1 MPPQRMTCAEATLR
15 SMVDAGADRLFDMP
29 GRGVYPLLN
38 ELPKFPQLKHVT
50 APHEFPLAAMADGY
64 ARIRGQASFL
74 NLYMS
79 TGVLNGASAIFVAA
93 RDRVPLV
100 VTATQAESWAVGADH
115 RAEISDIIASV
126 RPFTKWAWMP
136 PTPDRVPEA
145 MRRAYTIA
153 TTPPYGPTF
162 VAIPVDYW
170 SQEIEYTAWTPTILA
185 QVRVDPADERI
196 EEIAR
201 AVERAEFPLLV
212 VGYEAI
218 MAGVSEDMMALAS
231 RYSCP
236 IVAEPDP
243 AMLPAPVQFEFF
255 GGTLVEAAELVER
268 ADVILHVGANTY
280 EAVHGRVLR
289 AGRNKR
295 HFWMGSSGLE
305 LNKIALAEIAVIG
318 PVGPSVAALAAA
330 CQKSGE
336 GLADPRLR
344 QRAAKVREQ
353 IAADRRHLDESRE
366 EAWDAQPMSVARIC
380 AELRTALPSETVLVE
395 HATTATLLVRENFP
409 LPTSRHYVC
418 ASASCQGWGLG
429 AAVGVSFALGAAPVV
444 AIIGDGGFL
453 FGMQAIW
460 TAVQYDRPLLVVI
473 LNNGGWSSMR
483 GSVARG
489 ATAVLEAGMDLRF
502 GWEADYAAV
511 CRGLGATAERVETP
525 AELTSALGQHLPL
538 AKGPL
543 VLDVVCRQEPKSSRS
558 PFVGY

>member
-1 MPPQRMTCAEATLR
+1 MTCAEATLR

-38 ELPKFPQLKHVT
+38 ELPKFPQLEHVT

-64 ARIRGQASFL
+64 ARVRGQAAFL

-100 VTATQAESWAVGADH
+100 VTATQSESWAVGADH

-136 PTPDRVPEA
+136 PTAARVPEA
-145 MRRAYTIA
+145 LRRAYTIA

-170 SQEIEYTAWTPTILA
+170 GQEVEYSAWAPTQLA
-185 QVRVDPADERI
+185 QPRVDPADEAI
-196 EEIAR
+196 VAIAR
-201 AVERAEFPLLV
+201 ALESAEFPLLV

-218 MAGVSEDMMALAS
+218 MAGAGDALLALAS
-231 RYSCP
+231 RYACP

-243 AMLPAPVQFEFF
+243 AMLPAPVHFEFF

-280 EAVHGRVLR
+280 EAVHGRVLH
-289 AGRNKR
+289 AGRGKR
-295 HFWMGSSGLE
+295 HYWLGSSGHE
-305 LNKIALAEIAVIG
+305 LNKIVQAQVAVMG
-318 PVGPSVAALAAA
+318 PVGPGVAALAAA
-330 CQKSGE
+330 CRKQGE
-336 GLADPRLR
+336 GRADPRLL
-344 QRAAKVREQ
+344 QRAEAVRAQ
-353 IAADRRHLDESRE
+353 VAADRRHLDESRE
-366 EAWDAQPMSVARIC
+366 QSWDAQPMSVARIC
-380 AELRTALPSETVLVE
+380 AELRKALPAETVLVE

-460 TAVQYDRPLLVVI
+460 TAVQYQRPLLVVI

-483 GSVARG
+483 GSVVRG
-489 ATAVLEAGMDLRF
+489 APAVLEAGMDLRF
-502 GWEADYAAV
+502 GWQADNAAI
-511 CRGLGATAERVETP
+511 CRGFGATAERVATP
-525 AELTSALGQHLPL
+525 AELVAALARHLPL
-538 AKGPL
+538 RSGPV

>member
-1 MPPQRMTCAEATLR
+1 MSRQRMTCAEATLR
-15 SMVDAGADRLFDMP
+15 SIVDAGADRLFDMP

-38 ELPKFPQLKHVT
+38 ELPKFPQLQHVT

-100 VTATQAESWAVGADH
+100 VTATQAETWAVGADH
-115 RAEISDIIASV
+115 RAEISDIIGSV

-170 SQEIEYTAWTPTILA
+170 NQEIEYTAWTPTILA

-196 EEIAR
+196 QEIAR

-218 MAGVSEDMMALAS
+218 MAGVSDDLMALAS

-243 AMLPAPVQFEFF
+243 AMLPAPVRFELF

-268 ADVILHVGANTY
+268 ADVILHVGVNTY
-280 EAVHGRVLR
+280 EAVHGRVLH
-289 AGRNKR
+289 AGRSKQ
-295 HFWMGSSGLE
+295 HFWMGSSGRE
-305 LNKIALAEIAVIG
+305 LNKIALAKIAVIG

-330 CQKSGE
+330 CRKSGE

-344 QRAAKVREQ
+344 QRAAEVREQ

-380 AELRTALPSETVLVE
+380 AELRTALPPETVLVE

-429 AAVGVSFALGAAPVV
+429 AAVGVSFALGAAPVA

-460 TAVQYDRPLLVVI
+460 TAVHYHRPLLVVI

-489 ATAVLEAGMDLRF
+489 APAVLKAGMDLRF
-502 GWEADYAAV
+502 GWEADYA
-511 CRGLGATAERVETP
+511 
-525 AELTSALGQHLPL
+525 
-538 AKGPL
+538 
-543 VLDVVCRQEPKSSRS
+543 
-558 PFVGY
+558 

>member
-1 MPPQRMTCAEATLR
+1 
-15 SMVDAGADRLFDMP
+15 
-29 GRGVYPLLN
+29 
-38 ELPKFPQLKHVT
+38 
-50 APHEFPLAAMADGY
+50 
-64 ARIRGQASFL
+64 
-74 NLYMS
+74 
-79 TGVLNGASAIFVAA
+79 
-93 RDRVPLV
+93 
-100 VTATQAESWAVGADH
+100 
-115 RAEISDIIASV
+115 
-126 RPFTKWAWMP
+126 
-136 PTPDRVPEA
+136 

-170 SQEIEYTAWTPTILA
+170 NQEIEYTAWTPTILA

-218 MAGVSEDMMALAS
+218 MAGVSEDLMALAS

-243 AMLPAPVQFEFF
+243 AMLPAPVQFELF

-280 EAVHGRVLR
+280 EAVHGRVLH
-289 AGRNKR
+289 AGGSKR
-295 HFWMGSSGLE
+295 HFWLGSSGRE

-344 QRAAKVREQ
+344 QRAAEVREQ

-380 AELRTALPSETVLVE
+380 AELRTALPPETVLVE

-460 TAVQYDRPLLVVI
+460 TAVQYDRESGDAGRIDIGPRATPPAPEGPCSVGRRVPAGAEVVALALRRLLSDSMYRIGASGTCQEKCI
-473 LNNGGWSSMR
+473 LLKGMTLHDGMRSWSR
-483 GSVARG
+483 
-489 ATAVLEAGMDLRF
+489 ATR
-502 GWEADYAAV
+502 
-511 CRGLGATAERVETP
+511 R
-525 AELTSALGQHLPL
+525 
-538 AKGPL
+538 
-543 VLDVVCRQEPKSSRS
+543 
-558 PFVGY
+558 

>member
-1 MPPQRMTCAEATLR
+1 
-15 SMVDAGADRLFDMP
+15 
-29 GRGVYPLLN
+29 
-38 ELPKFPQLKHVT
+38 
-50 APHEFPLAAMADGY
+50 
-64 ARIRGQASFL
+64 
-74 NLYMS
+74 
-79 TGVLNGASAIFVAA
+79 
-93 RDRVPLV
+93 
-100 VTATQAESWAVGADH
+100 
-115 RAEISDIIASV
+115 
-126 RPFTKWAWMP
+126 MP

-145 MRRAYTIA
+145 MRRAYTMA

-170 SQEIEYTAWTPTILA
+170 NQEIEYTAWTPTILA

-218 MAGVSEDMMALAS
+218 MAGVSEDLMALAS

-243 AMLPAPVQFEFF
+243 AMLPTPVQFELF

-268 ADVILHVGANTY
+268 ADVILHVGVNTY
-280 EAVHGRVLR
+280 EAVHGRVLH
-289 AGRNKR
+289 AGRSKR
-295 HFWMGSSGLE
+295 HFWMGSSGRE
-305 LNKIALAEIAVIG
+305 LNKVALAEIAVIG

-330 CQKSGE
+330 CRKSGE
-336 GLADPRLR
+336 GLTDPRLR
-344 QRAAKVREQ
+344 QRAAEVREQ

-380 AELRTALPSETVLVE
+380 AELRTALPPETVLVE

-489 ATAVLEAGMDLRF
+489 AAAVIEAGMDLRF
-502 GWEADYAAV
+502 GWEADYAAI
-511 CRGLGATAERVETP
+511 CRGLGATAERVKTP
-525 AELTSALGQHLPL
+525 PELTSALERHLPL
-538 AKGPL
+538 LKGPV

>member
-1 MPPQRMTCAEATLR
+1 MSQQRMTCAEATLR

-38 ELPKFPQLKHVT
+38 QLPKFPQLAHVT

-79 TGVLNGASAIFVAA
+79 TGVLNGSSAIFVAA

-115 RAEISDIIASV
+115 RAEISDIIAAV

-145 MRRAYTIA
+145 LRRAYTIA
-153 TTPPYGPTF
+153 TTPPCGPTF

-170 SQEIEYTAWTPTILA
+170 DKEIDYTPWTPTVVA
-185 QVRVDPADERI
+185 QARLDPADERI
-196 EEIAR
+196 ADIAR
-201 AVERAEFPLLV
+201 ALEEAEFPLLV

-218 MAGVSEDMMALAS
+218 MAGVSERLTELAS

-243 AMLPAPVQFEFF
+243 AMLPAPVHFELF
-255 GGTLVEAAELVER
+255 GGTLVEAAELVGR
-268 ADVILHVGANTY
+268 ADVILHVGVNTY
-280 EAVHGRVLR
+280 EAVHGRVLH
-289 AGRNKR
+289 AGRSKR
-295 HFWMGSSGLE
+295 HFWMGSSGQE
-305 LNKIALAEIAVIG
+305 LNKIATAAIAVMG

-330 CQKSGE
+330 CQKTE
-336 GLADPRLR
+336 QDRANPRLR
-344 QRAAKVREQ
+344 RRAQEVREQ
-353 IAADRRHLDESRE
+353 IAADRQHLVESRRD
-366 EAWDAQPMSVARIC
+366 AWDAQPMSVARIC
-380 AELRTALPSETVLVE
+380 AELRRALPPETVLVE

-429 AAVGVSFALGAAPVV
+429 AAVGVSFALGTAPVV

-460 TAVQYDRPLLVVI
+460 TAVQYQRPLLVVI

-489 ATAVLEAGMDLRF
+489 AAAVLEAGMDLRF
-502 GWEADYAAV
+502 GWDADNAAV
-511 CRGLGATAERVETP
+511 CRGLGATAERVTTP
-525 AELTSALGQHLPL
+525 AALAAALERHLPL
-538 AKGPL
+538 TKGP
-543 VLDVVCRQEPKSSRS
+543 VVIDVVCRQEPKSSRS

>member
-1 MPPQRMTCAEATLR
+1 MSHPRMTCAEATLR

-38 ELPKFPQLKHVT
+38 ELPKFPQLAHVT

-79 TGVLNGASAIFVAA
+79 TGVLNGASAVFVAA

-100 VTATQAESWAVGADH
+100 VTATQSESWAVGADH
-115 RAEISDIIASV
+115 RAEISDILASV

-170 SQEIEYTAWTPTILA
+170 NQEIEYPTWTPTTVA

-196 EEIAR
+196 GEIAR
-201 AVERAEFPLLV
+201 AVEGAEFPLLV

-218 MAGVSEDMMALAS
+218 MADVSEDLMTLAS

-268 ADVILHVGANTY
+268 ADVILHVGVNTY
-280 EAVHGRVLR
+280 EAVHGRVLH
-289 AGRNKR
+289 AGRSKR
-295 HFWMGSSGLE
+295 HFWMGSSGRE
-305 LNKIALAEIAVIG
+305 LNKIVQVEIAVIG
-318 PVGPSVAALAAA
+318 PVGPSVTALATA
-330 CQKSGE
+330 CQESRP
-336 GLADPRLR
+336 GLADPRLP
-344 QRAAKVREQ
+344 QRATEVREQ
-353 IAADRRHLDESRE
+353 IAADRRHLDDSRA
-366 EAWDAQPMSVARIC
+366 EAWDAQPMSVARVC
-380 AELRTALPSETVLVE
+380 AELRTALPPETVLVE

-409 LPTSRHYVC
+409 LPTGQQYVC

-429 AAVGVSFALGAAPVV
+429 AAVGVSFALGTAPVV

-489 ATAVLEAGMDLRF
+489 AAAVLEAGMDLRF
-502 GWEADYAAV
+502 GWDADYAAI
-511 CRGLGATAERVETP
+511 CRGFGATAERVETP
-525 AELTSALGQHLPL
+525 AELTSALERHLPL
-538 AKGPL
+538 LNGPL

>member
-1 MPPQRMTCAEATLR
+1 
-15 SMVDAGADRLFDMP
+15 MVDAGADRLFDMP

-38 ELPKFPQLKHVT
+38 ELPKFPQLEHVT

-64 ARIRGQASFL
+64 ARIRGQAAFL

-93 RDRVPLV
+93 RDRVPMV
-100 VTATQAESWAVGADH
+100 VTATQSESWAVGADH

-136 PTPDRVPEA
+136 PTADRVPEA

-153 TTPPYGPTF
+153 MTPPYGPTF

-170 SQEIEYTAWTPTILA
+170 NQEVEYLPWAPTMMA
-185 QVRVDPADERI
+185 QVRVDPTDERI

-201 AVERAEFPLLV
+201 ALERAEFPLLV

-218 MAGVSEDMMALAS
+218 MAGVSEELMKLAS

-243 AMLPAPVQFEFF
+243 AMLPAPVKFQFF

-268 ADVILHVGANTY
+268 ADVVLHVGVNSY
-280 EAVHGRVLR
+280 EAVHGRVLH
-289 AGRNKR
+289 AGRSKR
-295 HFWMGSSGLE
+295 HFWLGTSDRE
-305 LNKIALAEIAVIG
+305 LNKIVHAEIAVMG
-318 PVGPSVAALAAA
+318 PVGPSVAALVTA
-330 CQKSGE
+330 CQKSGD
-336 GLADPRLR
+336 GLADPSLQ
-344 QRAAKVREQ
+344 QRATEVREQ

-366 EAWDAQPMSVARIC
+366 KSWDAQPMSVARIC
-380 AELRTALPSETVLVE
+380 AELRKALPAETVLVE

-409 LPTSRHYVC
+409 LPTSKHYVC

-429 AAVGVSFALGAAPVV
+429 AAVGVSFALGTAPVV

-460 TAVQYDRPLLVVI
+460 TAVQYNRPLLVVI

-483 GSVARG
+483 GSVVRG
-489 ATAVLEAGMDLRF
+489 AAAVLEAGMDLKF
-502 GWEADYAAV
+502 GWQADNAAI
-511 CRGLGATAERVETP
+511 CRGFGATAERIETP
-525 AELTSALGQHLPL
+525 AELTSALERHLPL
-538 AKGPL
+538 LNGPL

>member
-1 MPPQRMTCAEATLR
+1 MTCAEATLR

-38 ELPKFPQLKHVT
+38 ELPKFPQLEHVT

-64 ARIRGQASFL
+64 ARVRGQAAFL

-100 VTATQAESWAVGADH
+100 VTATQSESWAVGADH

-136 PTPDRVPEA
+136 PTAARVPEA
-145 MRRAYTIA
+145 LRRAYTIA

-170 SQEIEYTAWTPTILA
+170 GQEVEYTAWAPTQQA
-185 QVRVDPADERI
+185 QPRLDPQDEAI
-196 EEIAR
+196 VAIAR
-201 AVERAEFPLLV
+201 ALESAEFPLLV

-218 MAGVSEDMMALAS
+218 MAGSGDALLALAS
-231 RYSCP
+231 RYACP

-243 AMLPAPVQFEFF
+243 AMLPAPVRFELF

-280 EAVHGRVLR
+280 EAVHGRVLH
-289 AGRNKR
+289 AGQGKR
-295 HFWMGSSGLE
+295 HYWLGSSGRE
-305 LNKIALAEIAVIG
+305 LNKIVQAQVAVMG

-330 CQKSGE
+330 CRMQGE
-336 GLADPRLR
+336 ARADPRLL
-344 QRAAKVREQ
+344 QRAEAVRAQ
-353 IAADRRHLDESRE
+353 VAADRRHLDESRE
-366 EAWDAQPMSVARIC
+366 QSWDARPMSVARIC
-380 AELRTALPSETVLVE
+380 AELRKALPAETVLVE

-460 TAVQYDRPLLVVI
+460 TAVQYQRPLLVVI

-483 GSVARG
+483 GSVVRG
-489 ATAVLEAGMDLRF
+489 APAVLEAGMDLRF
-502 GWEADYAAV
+502 GWQADNAAI
-511 CRGLGATAERVETP
+511 CRGFGAAAERVETP
-525 AELTSALGQHLPL
+525 EELMAALARHLPL
-538 AKGPL
+538 QSGPV

>member
-1 MPPQRMTCAEATLR
+1 MTCAEATLR

-38 ELPKFPQLKHVT
+38 ELPKFPQLEHVT

-64 ARIRGQASFL
+64 ARVRGQAAFL

-100 VTATQAESWAVGADH
+100 VTATQSESWAVGADH

-136 PTPDRVPEA
+136 PTAARVPEA
-145 MRRAYTIA
+145 LRRAYTIA

-170 SQEIEYTAWTPTILA
+170 GQEVEYSPWAPTQLA
-185 QVRVDPADERI
+185 QPRVDPADEAI
-196 EEIAR
+196 VAIAR
-201 AVERAEFPLLV
+201 ALAGAEFPLLV

-218 MAGVSEDMMALAS
+218 MAGACDELLALAS
-231 RYSCP
+231 RHACP

-243 AMLPAPVQFEFF
+243 AMLPAPVRFEFF

-280 EAVHGRVLR
+280 EAVHSRVLH
-289 AGRNKR
+289 AGRGKR
-295 HFWMGSSGLE
+295 HYWLGSSGQE
-305 LNKIALAEIAVIG
+305 LNKIVQAQVAVIG
-318 PVGPSVAALAAA
+318 PVGPGVAALAAA
-330 CQKSGE
+330 CRKQGE
-336 GLADPRLR
+336 GHADPLLL
-344 QRAAKVREQ
+344 QRAEAVRAQ
-353 IAADRRHLDESRE
+353 VAADRKHLDTSRE
-366 EAWDAQPMSVARIC
+366 QSWDVQPMSVARIC
-380 AELRTALPSETVLVE
+380 AELRKALPAETVLVE

-409 LPTSRHYVC
+409 LPTGRHYVC

-429 AAVGVSFALGAAPVV
+429 AAVGVSFALGTTPVV

-460 TAVQYDRPLLVVI
+460 TAVQYQRPVLVVI

-483 GSVARG
+483 GSVVRG
-489 ATAVLEAGMDLRF
+489 SPAVLEAGMDLKF
-502 GWEADYAAV
+502 GWQADNAAI
-511 CRGLGATAERVETP
+511 CRGFGATAERVETP
-525 AELTSALGQHLPL
+525 AELVAALARHLPL
-538 AKGPL
+538 RSGPV